1 MNFLATKIKK
11 QDSKWK
17 PKNLRVGNNENNLSM
32 KITKFMILIAAAII
46 VCSCEKEQTPTFD
59 KNGIEDVTTRSSG
72 SMLSFSSE
80 DEMFEQIQLLKLM
93 TEDEQDAWYK
103 KHANAFVSQQ
113 KFMWQIVE
121 ELDNAS
127 SMETVRE
134 IQAKYAGQM
143 LFNTNPDDEDIA
155 PYIPS
160 NYKGTE
166 FVCDKNGNVLI
177 AGKVRNYN
185 NLTSYEQTSDYLFN
199 HQPQTRAREK
209 LAGVYAQDGKRKF
222 WSEAYLNTVTGG
234 IEIRLAAHKKN
245 MFGWNKYKT
254 SYGIRIIEFSNWAEI
269 TSFSADILN
278 ARPNYYVTAD
288 VKSGLYYP
296 FVRGRSNPS
305 KVAKFL
311 IKVYSRGV
319 GEKNAKGYG
328 VINSPTPLK
337 TAVHIGGDYYIVDAP
352 VTEIE

>member
-1 MNFLATKIKK
+1 
-11 QDSKWK
+11 
-17 PKNLRVGNNENNLSM
+17 M
-32 KITKFMILIAAAII
+32 KITKIIMLIAAAII
-46 VCSCEKEQTPTFD
+46 VCSCEKEHTPTFE
-59 KNGIEDVTTRSSG
+59 KNEIEDATTRSSG
-72 SMLSFSSE
+72 FMLSFSSE
-80 DEMFEQIQLLKLM
+80 DEMFEQIQSLKLM
-93 TEDEQDAWYK
+93 TEEEQDAWYE
-103 KHANAFVSQQ
+103 KHANGFVSQQ
-113 KFMWQIVE
+113 QFMWQIVE
-121 ELDNAS
+121 ELDNAVS
-127 SMETVRE
+127 LEEVRD

-166 FVCDKNGNVLI
+166 FVCDRNGNVLI
-177 AGKVRNYN
+177 AGKVCNYN

-209 LAGVYAQDGKRKF
+209 LAGVYAKDGKRKF
-222 WSEAYLNTVTGG
+222 WSEAYLNTVTDG

-254 SYGIRIIEFSNWAEI
+254 SYGIKIIEFSNWAQI
-269 TSFSADILN
+269 TPFSADILN

-305 KVAKFL
+305 KVAKFF
-311 IKVYSRGV
+311 IMVYSRGV

-337 TAVHIGGDYYIVDAP
+337 KATHIGDDYYVVDAP
-352 VTEIE
+352 VIGIE

>member
-1 MNFLATKIKK
+1 
-11 QDSKWK
+11 
-17 PKNLRVGNNENNLSM
+17 M

-80 DEMFEQIQLLKLM
+80 DEMFEQIQSLKLM

-134 IQAKYAGQM
+134 IQAKYTGQM

-254 SYGIRIIEFSNWAEI
+254 SYGIKITEFSNWAEI
-269 TSFSADILN
+269 TPFSTDILN

-305 KVAKFL
+305 KVAKFF
-311 IKVYSRGV
+311 IMVYSRGV

-328 VINSPTPLK
+328 VINSPTPLQ
-337 TAVHIGGDYYIVDAP
+337 TAAHIGGDYYVVDALA
-352 VTEIE
+352 TEIE